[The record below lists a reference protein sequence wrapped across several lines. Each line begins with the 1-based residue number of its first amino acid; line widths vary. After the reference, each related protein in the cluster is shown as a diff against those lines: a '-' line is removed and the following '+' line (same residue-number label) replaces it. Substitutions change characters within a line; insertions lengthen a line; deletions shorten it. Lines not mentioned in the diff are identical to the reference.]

1 MDFREDEFNVFEK
14 GDFMETIRNVE
25 INQLHDF
32 KNHPFKVE
40 VNTELCELMKSI
52 EKEGVIVPLLVRTNP
67 YGDGYEIISGH
78 RRKEAAV
85 WAGEIKVPV
94 VIRELDDDQ
103 AIVAMVD
110 SNLHRE
116 NLKPSEKAF
125 AYKMKLDAM
134 KHQGKR
140 LPEVS
145 SLDDGAE
152 VLADNEANHVT
163 SAQVGPKCDTEG
175 NGRADNSGNRANEV
189 VEEHSMMNSNE
200 LLARQVGESV
210 AQIKRYIRLTNLIP
224 KILAMVDEGKIAFT
238 IGVELSYLSEKEQ
251 YELHAVMDLEQ
262 CTPSLSQA
270 NRMKRMSQRGE
281 LDMDATYL
289 VLEEE
294 KPNQREQIKI
304 RADTEKLG
312 VYQCEKAIL
321 NKVRDKTGTELM
333 HEVIENFLRA
343 GETDISE
350 PYASLMKEAA
360 GEYASQIFQKLH
372 DYEYN
377 EQMMKLYI
385 MGGGAKL
392 IEIFGNYDRDRV
404 TFNHDIRA
412 NAKGYEYYCYMLL
425 KHQQGRKAM

>member
-1 MDFREDEFNVFEK
+1 
-14 GDFMETIRNVE
+14 
-25 INQLHDF
+25 
-32 KNHPFKVE
+32 
-40 VNTELCELMKSI
+40 
-52 EKEGVIVPLLVRTNP
+52 
-67 YGDGYEIISGH
+67 
-78 RRKEAAV
+78 
-85 WAGEIKVPV
+85 
-94 VIRELDDDQ
+94 
-103 AIVAMVD
+103 
-110 SNLHRE
+110 
-116 NLKPSEKAF
+116 
-125 AYKMKLDAM
+125 
-134 KHQGKR
+134 
-140 LPEVS
+140 
-145 SLDDGAE
+145 
-152 VLADNEANHVT
+152 
-163 SAQVGPKCDTEG
+163 
-175 NGRADNSGNRANEV
+175 
-189 VEEHSMMNSNE
+189 MMNSNE

-281 LDMDATYL
+281 LDMDAIYL

>member
-1 MDFREDEFNVFEK
+1 MDFREDEFDVFEK

-52 EKEGVIVPLLVRTNP
+52 EKEGVLVPLLVRTNP

-85 WAGEIKVPV
+85 WAGETKVPV

-103 AIVAMVD
+103 AVVAMVD

-145 SLDDGAE
+145 SVDDG
-152 VLADNEANHVT
+152 
-163 SAQVGPKCDTEG
+163 
-175 NGRADNSGNRANEV
+175 
-189 VEEHSMMNSNE
+189 EEHSMINSNE

-210 AQIKRYIRLTNLIP
+210 AQIKRYIQLMNLIP

-238 IGVELSYLSEKEQ
+238 IGVELSYLSEEEQ
-251 YELHAVMDLEQ
+251 YELHVVMDLEQ

-281 LDMDATYL
+281 LGMDAIYL

-294 KPNQREQIKI
+294 KPNQSEQIKI
-304 RADTEKLG
+304 RADTLDDYFPDGFTPKQKVELIKKL
-312 VYQCEKAIL
+312 VKEW
-321 NKVRDKTGTELM
+321 
-333 HEVIENFLRA
+333 HEVIENFLRE
-343 GETDISE
+343 GETGISE
-350 PYASLMKEAA
+350 PYAILMKEAA

-377 EQMMKLYI
+377 EQMMKFYI
-385 MGGGAKL
+385 MGGGARL
-392 IEIFGNYDRDRV
+392 IEIFGDYDRDRV

-412 NAKGYEYYCYMLL
+412 NAKGYEYYCYMIL
-425 KHQQGRKAM
+425 KQQQGRKAM